1 MPGFRQLAREKTL
14 VPECFEIS
22 GNSFDISKGIFQN
35 DICKFESYMPSQCQG
50 AEVFYRN
57 AFVLAF
63 RFWPHLEMVSA
74 RHLEILCWFGF
85 IGCWTEAT
93 VAMTVNP
100 HQEPR

>member
-63 RFWPHLEMVSA
+63 VFDRIWKWFQPVIWKFCAGSVSSDA
-74 RHLEILCWFGF
+74 GQKPPLR
-85 IGCWTEAT
+85 
-93 VAMTVNP
+93 
-100 HQEPR
+100 